1 MTKWRA
7 PDGRVFDESEIDS
20 YVMMDYFSEED
31 FEDKLD
37 EWYEPLDVGGH
48 EIYASE
54 IVKKLRPYL
63 FSEMYEAELDYYAE
77 DPEMLGFERVT
88 ESGNRRVSTPG
99 AVKPSKCVKKKTTA
113 MAKPKSGA
121 KKTSSN
127 QRKPRS
133 RGGRR

>member
-54 IVKKLRPYL
+54 IVKKLRPYM

-77 DPEMLGFERVT
+77 DPELLGFEEVS
-88 ESGNRRVSTPG
+88 ESGNRRGSASRT
-99 AVKPSKCVKKKTTA
+99 VKPSKCVKKKTVATT
-113 MAKPKSGA
+113 KPKS
-121 KKTSSN
+121 KTKTASS
-127 QRKPRS
+127 QRKPKS
-133 RGGRR
+133 KGGRR